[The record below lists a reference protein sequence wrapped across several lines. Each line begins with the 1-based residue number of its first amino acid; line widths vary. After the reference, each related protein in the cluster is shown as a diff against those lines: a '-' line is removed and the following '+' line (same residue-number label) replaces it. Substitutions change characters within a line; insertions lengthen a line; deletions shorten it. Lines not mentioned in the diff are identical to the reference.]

1 MYSIDTIETLHL
13 ELSNHCNS
21 FCPQCPRYDNFGRLK
36 KEINLNH
43 LTEKNIKNIPV
54 GRMKNLKNIVLCGSL
69 GDPLM
74 NQDIDNII
82 NYFQNQ
88 EIRISTNASLR
99 NEQWWKKLALHKNVT
114 VTFCIDGIDAETH
127 SRYRRNT
134 SYEKIMKNAK
144 TFISNNG
151 RAEWQFIVFKH
162 NQHQI
167 DEAKILSE
175 KMGFQEI
182 NFIYSDRFNY
192 NFNDGNKWPVYV
204 DNKIE
209 YYLES
214 PTLQHNLHK
223 EVAETKDNDFYLKSM
238 VQEKLPKID
247 CLWSKK
253 NKIYVSA
260 NALVYPCCWMGYIE
274 GEPKW
279 EKDVFKKCI
288 KDRYDLIDLGKQDLE
303 EIVNG
308 PVYKEYFIESLEK
321 KPHMVCIS
329 QCHPKFGKAFNEY
342 ANGNTV
348 NKLL

>member
-1 MYSIDTIETLHL
+1 MYSIDTIQTIHL

-74 NQDIDNII
+74 NPDIDNII

-162 NQHQI
+162 NQHQMDRAKELSSQLGFEKI
-167 DEAKILSE
+167 YFTYSNRFDYNNQFPVFVNGERKYNLEQSTLAHPTVREATN
-175 KMGFQEI
+175 G
-182 NFIYSDRFNY
+182 
-192 NFNDGNKWPVYV
+192 
-204 DNKIE
+204 
-209 YYLES
+209 
-214 PTLQHNLHK
+214 K
-223 EVAETKDNDFYLKSM
+223 ENEFYLKGM
-238 VQEKLPKID
+238 LKEKIPEIECQWAKA
-247 CLWSKK
+247 KQ
-253 NKIYVSA
+253 IYLSA
-260 NALVYPCCWMGYIE
+260 NGFVYPCCYIGYIE

-279 EKDVFKKCI
+279 DKDIFKKCI
-288 KDRYDLIDLGKQDLE
+288 KNSYDLISIKKNNLE
-303 EIVNG
+303 EIING
-308 PVYKEYFIESLEK
+308 PVYKNYFVESLK
-321 KPHMVCIS
+321 NKPNMICVT
-329 QCHPKFGKAFNEY
+329 QCHPKFGKTILEQNS
-342 ANGNTV
+342 GN
-348 NKLL
+348 